1 MHTQAAIIKMLT
13 DCLHMDVFLGIFH
26 GLASKRR
33 MFSGTMGLWV
43 IVVAVGGIVA

>member
-1 MHTQAAIIKMLT
+1 MHTQAAIIKMLI
-13 DCLHMDVFLGIFH
+13 DCFHIDFFLGIFH